1 MTAPVFK
8 GLVDL
13 QPILSQKPALAQC
26 CFLDALGN
34 EQELGDEPMEA
45 LTRKPT
51 AALLCLND
59 KRCIDKLNREIAS
72 QARDNALMRDP
83 SLSVCAR

>member
-51 AALLCLND
+51 AN
-59 KRCIDKLNREIAS
+59 
-72 QARDNALMRDP
+72 
-83 SLSVCAR
+83 